1 MKRKKYVIASLLIL
15 IIALCC
21 PHIISY
27 AKSGINYTSKSIV
40 VGKSTQLKVKG
51 EKVKKWSSSNKKVA
65 TVSNKGLVTGKKAGK
80 ATISAKTSKRTYR
93 CKIIVKS
100 KPVAKPTVSPTGE
113 PATEPTM
120 QPTATPSD
128 DEDEPHGELKAVY
141 IDVGQGN
148 AELIQTPEGKNI
160 LIDTGKKSAYNNLKK
175 ILKENNA
182 EVIDYLIISHPD
194 QDHMDS
200 AEYVIKDY
208 GVKKCY
214 MSEFK
219 KDTYCYKYMMKALEE
234 NNVNVVYPDT
244 GDKISFTDTCV
255 GTVLSVNG
263 GDGTDANAASLVLRV
278 TFGDRSFIYM
288 GDAPAAIENEIM
300 TRSDVASD
308 VYLISHH
315 GSASATG
322 ILFAKSVL
330 SAKYKYAVISVG
342 KDNDY
347 GHPVANVIRRLET
360 FSDKILRT
368 DEAGTITFVTDGN
381 EITYKTEK
389 TEIKEDNPEQTISP
403 APVATQEPTGKS
415 IIGNKNS
422 KVYHNPDCRYLPAEK
437 NRIYFAT
444 DAEAEEK
451 GYRACSYCH

>member
-1 MKRKKYVIASLLIL
+1 MKRKKYAIIPVIILLIAIL
-15 IIALCC
+15 C
-21 PHIISY
+21 PHIMSC
-27 AKSGINYTSKSIV
+27 AKNGINYASKSVV
-40 VGKSTQLKVKG
+40 VGKSIQLKVTG
-51 EKVKKWSSSNKKVA
+51 EKVKKWSSSNKNIA
-65 TVSNKGLVTGKKAGK
+65 TVSNKGLVIGKKVGK
-80 ATISAKTSKRTYR
+80 ATISAKTAKKTYKCR
-93 CKIIVKS
+93 ITVKA
-100 KPVAKPTVSPTGE
+100 KTVKTPEPTVKPTDKPSASSE
-113 PATEPTM
+113 PA
-120 QPTATPSD
+120 AD
-128 DEDEPHGELKAVY
+128 DTKKPDGKLKAVY

-160 LIDTGKKSAYNNLKK
+160 LIDTGMKSAYDNLKK
-175 ILKENNA
+175 ILKENN
-182 EVIDYLIISHPD
+182 VKTIDYLIISHPD

-255 GTVLSVNG
+255 GTVLSVNA

-288 GDAPAAIENEIM
+288 GDAPAAVENEIM